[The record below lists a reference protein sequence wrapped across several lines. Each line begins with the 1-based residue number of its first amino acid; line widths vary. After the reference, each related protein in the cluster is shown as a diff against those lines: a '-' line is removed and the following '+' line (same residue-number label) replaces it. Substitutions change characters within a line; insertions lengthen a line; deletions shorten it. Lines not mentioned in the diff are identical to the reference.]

1 MFLKHDSRWKQQ
13 RNISE
18 VPTGIETKKIQLLTF
33 FAKATKKNATN
44 QILRIKKIVMF
55 HRFLQKTLKK
65 SKYKKAVKTRLTET
79 WISKL
84 QVFF

>member
-55 HRFLQKTLKK
+55 HRFLQKNPEK
-65 SKYKKAVKTRLTET
+65 VE
-79 WISKL
+79 
-84 QVFF
+84 V